1 MSFQVD
7 ISVRTGA
14 FFLDAQFET
23 SQGITVLFGRS
34 GSGKTTLIN
43 AVAGLVS
50 PDRGHIRVAGRTLF
64 DSSSRLS
71 LSTPKRRLGYIFQ
84 DARLFPHLSVEQNL
98 RYGMRFSPRNG
109 QSSQYKIDFDQV
121 VAMLGVA
128 PLLDRSP
135 SSLSGGERQ
144 RVAIGRALLAAPEV
158 ILADE
163 PLAALDTRRK
173 MEVMPYFERI
183 RDELGLPILYVSH
196 SPAEV
201 ARLATTVVVLDKGR
215 VTQVSTPGDV
225 LSDPAVAPMGVRN
238 LGSVLHAQLITHHA
252 DGLSELDASGLRLF
266 VPRVGAP
273 IGATLRLRIAAHD
286 VILANRAPE
295 GLSALNVLPG
305 SVQSIRTG
313 EGPGA
318 LVTLM
323 TDAGAIVARITQRS
337 ASTLGFS
344 EGKQAFAIVKSV
356 ALAPEDISG

>member
-7 ISVRTGA
+7 ISVRTGP
-14 FFLDAQFET
+14 FQLEAQFET
-23 SQGITVLFGRS
+23 AQGITVLFGRS

-50 PDRGHIRVAGRTLF
+50 PTRGHIRVAGRTLF
-64 DSSSRLS
+64 DSTARLS
-71 LSTPKRRLGYIFQ
+71 LPPQRRRLGYIFQ
-84 DARLFPHLSVEQNL
+84 DARLFPHLSVERNL
-98 RYGMRFSPRNG
+98 RYGMRFAPRRGG
-109 QSSQYKIDFDQV
+109 QGADFDQI
-121 VAMLGVA
+121 VAMLGINA
-128 PLLDRSP
+128 LLDRAP
-135 SSLSGGERQ
+135 SSLSGGEKQ

-163 PLAALDTRRK
+163 PLAALDGRRK
-173 MEVMPYFERI
+173 MEIMPYFERI
-183 RDELGLPILYVSH
+183 RDELKLPILYVSH

-201 ARLATTVVVLDKGR
+201 ARLASTVVVLDKGR
-215 VTQVSTPGDV
+215 VTQVGTPGDV

-238 LGSVLHAQLITHHA
+238 LGSVVHAQLVTHHA
-252 DGLSELDASGLRLF
+252 DGLSELDAAGLRLF

-295 GLSALNVLPG
+295 GLSALNVFPG
-305 SVQSIRTG
+305 TVQSIRAG
-313 EGPGA
+313 DGPGA

-323 TDAGAIVARITQRS
+323 TVAGAIVARITQRS
-337 ASTLGFS
+337 ASTLGLS

>member
-14 FFLDAQFET
+14 FQLEAQFET
-23 SQGITVLFGRS
+23 DQGITVLFGRS

-43 AVAGLVS
+43 AVAGLVL
-50 PDRGHIRVAGRTLF
+50 PTRGHIRVAGRTLF
-64 DSSSRLS
+64 DSAVRQS
-71 LSTPKRRLGYIFQ
+71 LPPQNRRLGYIFQ
-84 DARLFPHLSVEQNL
+84 DARLFPHLSVARNL
-98 RYGMRFSPRNG
+98 RYGMRFGARRG
-109 QSSQYKIDFDQV
+109 HQGADFDQIV
-121 VAMLGVA
+121 GMLGLNA
-128 PLLDRSP
+128 LLDRAP

-173 MEVMPYFERI
+173 MEIMPYFERI
-183 RDELGLPILYVSH
+183 RDELQLPILYVSH

-201 ARLATTVVVLDKGR
+201 ARLASTVVVLDKGR
-215 VTQVSTPGDV
+215 VTQVGTPGDV

-238 LGSVLHAQLITHHA
+238 LGSVVHAQLVTHHA
-252 DGLSELDASGLRLF
+252 DGLSELDAAGLRLF

-286 VILANRAPE
+286 IILANRAPE
-295 GLSALNVLPG
+295 GLSALNVFPG
-305 SVQSIRTG
+305 TVHSVRTG

-323 TDAGAIVARITQRS
+323 TDAGPIVARITQRS
-337 ASTLGFS
+337 ASALGFS